1 MSDRLAW
8 PLGYVS
14 RMATLPLSKRLLEG
28 VLSIGRTPDESDSRR
43 SGRRVFMLAFIIATL
58 LGMPAVIARFSQGYT
73 WVGVVDL
80 VALVISVL
88 LVVVIAI
95 RPTIYTACLHALF
108 AASIVAPMLDTAMF
122 GGLLPSGLLVS
133 FGLVV
138 ALGALLAIDLR
149 AGLVWFGIFVLSIV
163 YALAVPHWIDPIY
176 ALDYP
181 TAEAAFNLITTGI
194 VTMAVVIYFVHQ
206 RDRYQ
211 QRSDDLLHAILPDQI
226 AAQLKDEPGTIA
238 DDVPSASVLFADV
251 VGFTP
256 MSASMSPAELVGVL
270 DELFTVFDGFV
281 TQLGLEKIKTV
292 GDAYM
297 VAAGVPQAQP
307 DHAEAIAELALR
319 IRDHVAANPIKG
331 HRISLR
337 IGINSGPLTA
347 GVIGTHKF
355 SYDLWGDTVNTA
367 SRMESE
373 GIPGLIQI
381 SEISYELIKDGFV
394 CEPRGPIEVKGK
406 DTMQTYLLLSR
417 REAAASTG
425 QLRAPAPHGEPAV

>member
-1 MSDRLAW
+1 M
-8 PLGYVS
+8 
-14 RMATLPLSKRLLEG
+14 MATLPLSNRFLEG
-28 VLSIGRTPDESDSRR
+28 VLSIGKTPGESDSRR

-58 LGMPAVIARFSQGYT
+58 LGIPAVIARFSQGYT

-80 VALVISVL
+80 AALLISVV
-88 LVVVIAI
+88 LVGVIAI
-95 RPTIYTACLHALF
+95 RPTSYTGCLHALF

-149 AGLVWFGIFVLSIV
+149 AGIIWFGVFLLSIA
-163 YALAVPHWIDPIY
+163 YALAVPDWVDPIY
-176 ALDYP
+176 TPDDP

-194 VTMAVVIYFVHQ
+194 VTMAVLIYFVHQ

-226 AAQLKDEPGTIA
+226 AARLKDERRTIA

-256 MSASMSPAELVGVL
+256 MSASMSPSELVGVL

-297 VAAGVPQAQP
+297 VAGGVPQARD
-307 DHAEAIAELALR
+307 DHADAIAELALR
-319 IRDHVAANPIKG
+319 IRDHVAENLIKG

-355 SYDLWGDTVNTA
+355 AYDLWGDTVNTA

-373 GIPGLIQI
+373 GIPGSIQI
-381 SEISYELIKDGFV
+381 SATSYELLRDRFV
-394 CEPRGPIEVKGK
+394 CEPRGRIDVKGK
-406 DTMQTYLLLSR
+406 DTMQTYLLLS
-417 REAAASTG
+417 E
-425 QLRAPAPHGEPAV
+425 RAWC

>member
-1 MSDRLAW
+1 M
-8 PLGYVS
+8 GYVPQ
-14 RMATLPLSKRLLEG
+14 MATLSLTKRLLEG
-28 VLSIGRTPDESDSRR
+28 ILSIGAISEESDSRR

-58 LGMPAVIARFSQGYT
+58 LGIPVVIARFGQGYT

-80 VALVISVL
+80 VSLVISVAL
-88 LVVVIAI
+88 LVLIAI
-95 RPTIYTACLHALF
+95 RPTTYTACLHAVF
-108 AASIVAPMLDTAMF
+108 VVSTAAPLLDTAMF

-149 AGLVWFGIFVLSIV
+149 AGVLWFGVFALSVV

-176 ALDYP
+176 ALDDP
-181 TAEAAFNLITTGI
+181 EGNAAFNLITTGI
-194 VTMAVVIYFVHQ
+194 VTMAVTIYFVHQ

-226 AAQLKDEPGTIA
+226 AARLKDEPGTIA
-238 DDVPSASVLFADV
+238 EDVSSASVLFADV
-251 VGFTP
+251 VDFTP

-270 DELFTVFDGFV
+270 DELFTAFDGFV
-281 TQLGLEKIKTV
+281 AKLGLEKIKTV

-297 VAAGVPQAQP
+297 VAAGVPQART
-307 DHAEAIAELALR
+307 DHCDAIAEFALR
-319 IRDHVAANPIKG
+319 IRDHVAANPIEG
-331 HRISLR
+331 RRISLR
-337 IGINSGPLTA
+337 IGISSGPLTA

-373 GIPGLIQI
+373 GIPGSIQI
-381 SEISYELIKDGFV
+381 SATSYELIKDGFV

-406 DTMQTYLLLSR
+406 DTMETYLLLSR
-417 REAAASTG
+417 RDAAASSE
-425 QLRAPAPHGEPAV
+425 QAPGARTARTELST

>member
-1 MSDRLAW
+1 
-8 PLGYVS
+8 
-14 RMATLPLSKRLLEG
+14 MATLPLSKRFLEG
-28 VLSIGRTPDESDSRR
+28 VLSIGRTPEESDNRR

-58 LGMPAVIARFSQGYT
+58 LAIPTVVARFSLGYT
-73 WVGVVDL
+73 RVGVVDL

-88 LVVVIAI
+88 LIVVIAI
-95 RPTIYTACLHALF
+95 RPMSYTACLHALF
-108 AASIVAPMLDTAMF
+108 ATSTVAPMLDTAMF

-138 ALGALLAIDLR
+138 ALGALLAIDLW
-149 AGLVWFGIFVLSIV
+149 AGLIWFGVFVLSIV

-176 ALDYP
+176 VLDYP
-181 TAEAAFNLITTGI
+181 TAEAAFNLVTTGI
-194 VTMAVVIYFVHQ
+194 VTMAVVIYFVRQ

-270 DELFTVFDGFV
+270 DELFTVFDGLV

-297 VAAGVPQAQP
+297 VAAGVPEARP

-319 IRDHVAANPIKG
+319 IRDHVAANPIRG
-331 HRISLR
+331 RPISLR

-373 GIPGLIQI
+373 GIPGSIQI
-381 SEISYELIKDGFV
+381 SATSYELIKDKFV

-406 DTMQTYLLLSR
+406 DTMPTYLLLSR
-417 REAAASTG
+417 RDAAALTG
-425 QLRAPAPHGEPAV
+425 QAPGGRAGR

>member
-1 MSDRLAW
+1 
-8 PLGYVS
+8 
-14 RMATLPLSKRLLEG
+14 
-28 VLSIGRTPDESDSRR
+28 
-43 SGRRVFMLAFIIATL
+43 MLALIIATL
-58 LGMPAVIARFSQGYT
+58 LGIPAVIARFSQGYT
-73 WVGVVDL
+73 RVGVVDL

-95 RPTIYTACLHALF
+95 RPTNYTACLHALF

-149 AGLVWFGIFVLSIV
+149 AGLVWFGVFVLSIV

-176 ALDYP
+176 TLDYP
-181 TAEAAFNLITTGI
+181 TAEAAFNLITTSI

-206 RDRYQ
+206 RDHYQ
-211 QRSDDLLHAILPDQI
+211 RRSDDLLHAILPDQI

-256 MSASMSPAELVGVL
+256 MSASMSPSELVGVL

-297 VAAGVPQAQP
+297 VAAGVPQARP

-319 IRDHVAANPIKG
+319 MRDHVAANRIKG
-331 HRISLR
+331 RRISLR

-373 GIPGLIQI
+373 GIPGSIQV
-381 SEISYELIKDGFV
+381 SEISYELIKDHFV
-394 CEPRGPIEVKGK
+394 CEPRGPIEGRGR
-406 DTMQTYLLLSR
+406 TGCRPISCSPGGR
-417 REAAASTG
+417 RPHQRISFGTPRRTAS
-425 QLRAPAPHGEPAV
+425 LRCSAELAI

>member
-58 LGMPAVIARFSQGYT
+58 LGMPAVITRFSQGYT